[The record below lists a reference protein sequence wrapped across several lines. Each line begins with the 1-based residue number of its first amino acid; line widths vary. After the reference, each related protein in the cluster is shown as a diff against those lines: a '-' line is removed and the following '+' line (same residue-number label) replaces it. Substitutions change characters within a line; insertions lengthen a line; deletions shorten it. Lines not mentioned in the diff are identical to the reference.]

1 MKKKINLK
9 EIINNMKINRNNLT
23 IKLFHFNFIQ
33 VNTMVIFD
41 DTKQAM
47 IVDPGNSNPSENEM
61 LFSYIEKEQ
70 LQVKWILN
78 THPHIDHVLGNA
90 ACKSQYPEAV
100 LAANEQGLPIY
111 DQSVAYGAS
120 FGFTQTQFP
129 KHDHYLVENDLVQC
143 GNNTWKV
150 IEAFGHADGS
160 ICFYNE
166 AEKVLIV
173 GDVLFE
179 GGIGR
184 TDLPTGNYNLLIDN
198 IKNKLMVL
206 PDDVLVIPGHADT
219 TTIKTEKETNPY
231 L

>member
-1 MKKKINLK
+1 MNLR
-9 EIINNMKINRNNLT
+9 EIFNNMKIKTNNLT
-23 IKLFHFNFIQ
+23 IKIFHFNFIQ

-41 DTKQAM
+41 DQQNGM

-61 LFSYIEKEQ
+61 LFNFIVKEK
-70 LQVKWILN
+70 LNIHWIIN

-90 ACKSQYPEAV
+90 ACKAQFPNAV
-100 LAANEQGLPIY
+100 LAANPHGLPIY
-111 DQSVAYGAS
+111 NQSVAYGSS
-120 FGFTQTQFP
+120 FGFTQTDFP
-129 KHDHYLVENDLVQC
+129 DYDRYISENEIITC
-143 GNNTWKV
+143 GNQHWKV
-150 IEAFGHADGS
+150 LETFGHADGS
-160 ICFYNE
+160 ICLYNE
-166 AEKVLIV
+166 AEKILLV

-184 TDLPTGNYNLLIDN
+184 SDLPTGNYNLLISN

-219 TTIKTEKETNPY
+219 TTIKAEKETNPY